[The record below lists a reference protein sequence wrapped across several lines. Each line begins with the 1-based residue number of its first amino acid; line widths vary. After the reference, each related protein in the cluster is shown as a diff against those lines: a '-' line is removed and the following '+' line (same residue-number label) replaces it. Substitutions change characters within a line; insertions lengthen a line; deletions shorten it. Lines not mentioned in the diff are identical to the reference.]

1 MRKYIKSIHFEVVGA
16 YARHKTSEVISLP
29 DSRCILSGNGKRLP
43 LSRRRRS
50 RYVRFRR
57 VRHFLPR
64 HPLDASRDRNRHA
77 RIPSSMRT
85 YVGVFTN
92 VISVIM
98 GHPVSVQQCAGRPTA
113 SLLEM
118 ISVVLPCF
126 SLDFAVT
133 KADVTWDYVGT
144 PIKNRWLKDALKFAT
159 ATVVPGRQRARRD
172 TIAGNFGSPLDGRWK
187 WNRELIRIDF

>member
-1 MRKYIKSIHFEVVGA
+1 MPRYTSARKSILKVFIPKWRAHTRGINVRSNIFTRLSMHFIGQ
-16 YARHKTSEVISLP
+16 R
-29 DSRCILSGNGKRLP
+29 KRLP
-43 LSRRRRS
+43 LSRQRRAIDRDTS
-50 RYVRFRR
+50 VFEEF
-57 VRHFLPR
+57 RHFLPC

-77 RIPSSMRT
+77 GIPPSMRT

-98 GHPVSVQQCAGRPTA
+98 GHPVSVQQCAGRPIA

-133 KADVTWDYVGT
+133 KADVT
-144 PIKNRWLKDALKFAT
+144 
-159 ATVVPGRQRARRD
+159 
-172 TIAGNFGSPLDGRWK
+172 
-187 WNRELIRIDF
+187 